1 MRIIRVFPRQTSMT
15 PRDELAFVG
24 DPPLMFFRPHPD
36 QVDEVHVS
44 VAFTW
49 DIPEA
54 QRLAASWSQYYDV
67 VRIGGPALSSPCDSF
82 EPGVYIQHGVTFTT
96 RGCNCRCPWCL
107 VGTHEGYFM
116 EIQHFAPGYIIQDNN
131 ILQASHDHLDRVFN
145 MLRQQRKGATFSG
158 GLQASLVNDWVVE
171 ELRSLRIAQIFL
183 AADTK
188 EALRPLEDALKKL
201 AALGRQKLRVYT
213 MLAYNGETI
222 SDAEERLEK
231 VWELGGMPFAQLYQ
245 PPDQFIKYS
254 KQWKQ
259 IARKWSR
266 PAAMRTAHAGA

>member
-1 MRIIRVFPRQTSMT
+1 MRIVRVFPRQTSMT
-15 PRDELAFVG
+15 PKDELTLIG
-24 DPPLMFFRPHPD
+24 DPPLALFRPPTD

-44 VAFTW
+44 VSFTW

-54 QRLAASWSQYYDV
+54 KRLAAAWSQYYEV
-67 VRIGGPALSSPCDSF
+67 VRIGGPALGSPCDSF
-82 EPGVYIQHGVTFTT
+82 EPGLYIQRGVTFTT
-96 RGCNCRCPWCL
+96 RGCNARCPWCL
-107 VGTHEGYFM
+107 VGTHEGYFR
-116 EIQHFAPGYIIQDNN
+116 ELEHLAPGHIIQDNN
-131 ILQASHDHLDRVFN
+131 ILQASRDHLGRVFD
-145 MLRQQRKGATFSG
+145 MLKHQRKGATFSG

-171 ELRSLRIAQIFL
+171 ELRSLRIAQVFL

-188 EALRPLEDALKKL
+188 AALRPLERALKKL

-222 SDAEERLEK
+222 SEAEERLEK

-245 PPDQFIKYS
+245 PPNQFIKYS
-254 KQWKQ
+254 TQWKK

-266 PAAMRTAHAGA
+266 PAAMRATHANA